1 MTPDPKRLH
10 PKKGKHKCNSNS
22 CMRVVTVK
30 GEICPSCQIKMATK
44 KPIQKKEPKPKQIE
58 LFEKPKK
65 TKSQIDLDK
74 NKRLFDETLIEFQRL
89 RRLQESDENGY
100 CKCVNGEIM
109 KWNAYGKYYNEQCH
123 SGHYFSAGKCRN
135 TAFVSMNVHPQ
146 NGAKNMTM
154 GDGFVADEY
163 KSYLIKRYGKEAFES
178 LEIQARIPKKW
189 SNFELIQMRKEYN
202 RQYLELLKEKGF

>member
-44 KPIQKKEPKPKQIE
+44 KSIQKKEPKPKQGK
-58 LFEKPKK
+58 LFEFELTEKQKERK
-65 TKSQIDLDK
+65 LNHKLF
-74 NKRLFDETLIEFQRL
+74 KRTLTEFQRL
-89 RRLQESDENGY
+89 RRLQESDKNGY
-100 CKCVNGEIM
+100 CKCVNGEM
-109 KWNAYGKYYNEQCH
+109 KHWKACDG
-123 SGHYFSAGKCRN
+123 GHYFSSGDCRN
-135 TAFVSMNVHPQ
+135 TAFNPMNVHPQ
-146 NGAKNMTM
+146 SKIKNFTM
-154 GDGFVADEY
+154 GTGFVADEY
-163 KSYLIKRYGKEAFES
+163 KSYLIKRYGKEAFER